1 MCAVPPPKACLFCC
15 STISAK
21 AVLCHHCG
29 KSQDTSRW
37 RTLNPIL
44 THPLVVLVLAT
55 VVGLPSVSAYFAKTQ
70 VREQA
75 RQQSSL
81 NAVRAASQVERDL
94 NAVQTLFYSFYYDFG
109 KTRLAATD
117 YAAAQHDLRQTL
129 IQFWTNFDRNA
140 WWWHHQLRAEA
151 ELTRALGDNER
162 TRFERLLQDYQTNLN
177 DTAVVVDQLWTHF
190 IRESQPDPA
199 LSAAVVEKTTKRFLD
214 LAEKRHGISA
224 EIARFFAD
232 K

>member
-55 VVGLPSVSAYFAKTQ
+55 VVG
-70 VREQA
+70 
-75 RQQSSL
+75 
-81 NAVRAASQVERDL
+81 
-94 NAVQTLFYSFYYDFG
+94 FG

-151 ELTRALGDNER
+151 ELTRALGNNER

-177 DTAVVVDQLWTHF
+177 DTAVVVDQLWTTSSASH
-190 IRESQPDPA
+190 SQTQLYRRPSLRRRRSGSSTSRKNVTGSARKSRGSSLTSDRRGRIKACELPSRYRGGRTAMRRVPA
-199 LSAAVVEKTTKRFLD
+199 IGHLPQ
-214 LAEKRHGISA
+214 
-224 EIARFFAD
+224 
-232 K
+232 